1 MGVAPPDDGA
11 FPLDVGPGPV
21 EGSSQTAALQLG
33 LLQVLVEREDQA
45 AQSGVLIR
53 QVCPVGVVEL
63 SSQVGDAFVSVL
75 DGRTECLGDRFGV
88 QRAFPP

>member
-21 EGSSQTAALQLG
+21 EGSSQTGALQLG
-33 LLQVLVEREDQA
+33 LLQVLVECEDQV
-45 AQSGVLIR
+45 AQSGVFVG

-63 SSQVGDAFVSVL
+63 SGQVGDAGVSVL
-75 DGRTECLGDRFGV
+75 DRRPECLGERLGV
-88 QRAFPP
+88 EGAFPP